1 MIINNNTS
9 VERLSINICIITK
22 VWVNMYTWNCI
33 IHVRKINMWK
43 YIVVYEQASSIQ
55 PNSVQCIDQF
65 GTLNMKQKSYKIFLL
80 SQKDCWILQSGE
92 KMQLFKFRPLVVSG
106 PDSCTG
112 QSVCPVGLPAVCR
125 GAPHVSDH
133 TSPRTQRMLCKNSHP
148 CSGQYRLHHAGIVVT
163 NQNLW
168 NWLSNIFML
177 STCLGCTRAGCHIT
191 WSPLPI

>member
-1 MIINNNTS
+1 MEVHCSLWTS
-9 VERLSINICIITK
+9 KLNPTQFSSVHWPIWDSQYDCTSKRATNFFSYL
-22 VWVNMYTWNCI
+22 
-33 IHVRKINMWK
+33 RKIVE
-43 YIVVYEQASSIQ
+43 YY
-55 PNSVQCIDQF
+55 
-65 GTLNMKQKSYKIFLL
+65 
-80 SQKDCWILQSGE
+80 SQGK
-92 KMQLFKFRPLVVSG
+92 KFRPLVVSG

-191 WSPLPI
+191 WSPLPILIFFKIIFGVSSKYLIKKIREVHIIAAIQYNRS

>member
-1 MIINNNTS
+1 MNKQAQFNSIQFSALTNLG
-9 VERLSINICIITK
+9 LSI
-22 VWVNMYTWNCI
+22 WLY
-33 IHVRKINMWK
+33 
-43 YIVVYEQASSIQ
+43 
-55 PNSVQCIDQF
+55 
-65 GTLNMKQKSYKIFLL
+65 KQKSYKSFLL

-168 NWLSNIFML
+168 NWSSNIFML

-191 WSPLPI
+191 WSPLPILFFSFFIIFGVSSKYLIKKIREVHIIAAIQYNRS

>member
-1 MIINNNTS
+1 MNKQAQSNSIQFSALTNLG
-9 VERLSINICIITK
+9 LSI
-22 VWVNMYTWNCI
+22 WLY
-33 IHVRKINMWK
+33 
-43 YIVVYEQASSIQ
+43 
-55 PNSVQCIDQF
+55 
-65 GTLNMKQKSYKIFLL
+65 KQKSYQIFLL

-92 KMQLFKFRPLVVSG
+92 KMQLFKLRPLVVSG

-112 QSVCPVGLPAVCR
+112 QSVRPVGLPAVCR

-177 STCLGCTRAGCHIT
+177 STCLGCTRAGCYIT
-191 WSPLPI
+191 WSPLLLFLESPVNIWLKKSKRFTLLQLYNTIDHKYVTFVY

>member
-1 MIINNNTS
+1 MNKQAQSNSIQFSALTNLG
-9 VERLSINICIITK
+9 LSI
-22 VWVNMYTWNCI
+22 WLY
-33 IHVRKINMWK
+33 
-43 YIVVYEQASSIQ
+43 
-55 PNSVQCIDQF
+55 
-65 GTLNMKQKSYKIFLL
+65 KQKSYQIFLL

-92 KMQLFKFRPLVVSG
+92 KMQLFKLRPLVVSG

-191 WSPLPI
+191 WSPLPILIFFLLFLESPVDIWLKKSERFTLLQLYNTIDHKYVKFVY

>member
-1 MIINNNTS
+1 MNKQAQSNSIQFSALTNLG
-9 VERLSINICIITK
+9 LSI
-22 VWVNMYTWNCI
+22 WLY
-33 IHVRKINMWK
+33 
-43 YIVVYEQASSIQ
+43 
-55 PNSVQCIDQF
+55 
-65 GTLNMKQKSYKIFLL
+65 KQKSYKIFLL

-92 KMQLFKFRPLVVSG
+92 KMQLFKLRPLVVSG

-191 WSPLPI
+191 WSPLPILIFFYIIFGVSSKYLIKKIREVHIIAAIQYNRS

>member
-1 MIINNNTS
+1 MEVHCSLWTS
-9 VERLSINICIITK
+9 KLNPT
-22 VWVNMYTWNCI
+22 
-33 IHVRKINMWK
+33 
-43 YIVVYEQASSIQ
+43 QFSSIQ
-55 PNSVQCIDQF
+55 FSALTNLGLSIW
-65 GTLNMKQKSYKIFLL
+65 LYKQKSYQIFLL

-92 KMQLFKFRPLVVSG
+92 KMQLFKLRPLVVSG

-191 WSPLPI
+191 WSPLPILIF

>member
-1 MIINNNTS
+1 MEVHCSLWTS
-9 VERLSINICIITK
+9 KLNPTQFSSVHWPIWDSQYDCTSKRATK
-22 VWVNMYTWNCI
+22 FFSYL
-33 IHVRKINMWK
+33 RKIDE
-43 YIVVYEQASSIQ
+43 YYPV
-55 PNSVQCIDQF
+55 
-65 GTLNMKQKSYKIFLL
+65 
-80 SQKDCWILQSGE
+80 QSGE
-92 KMQLFKFRPLVVSG
+92 KMQLFKLRPLVVSG

-112 QSVCPVGLPAVCR
+112 QSVRPVGLPAVCR

-148 CSGQYRLHHAGIVVT
+148 CSGQYCLHHAGIVVT

-191 WSPLPI
+191 WSPLPILIFFFIIFGVSSKYLIKKIREVHIIAAIQYNRS